1 MKRRR
6 VRINAPN
13 PFLIWSGLALK
24 TSEMM
29 VASAEVISHR
39 ASRMAMAGVVPSV
52 YDQREFVLMGQEKI
66 EAVAESAQA
75 IAERML
81 NLNQE
86 ISTLAYKQI
95 VMGTSGIIS
104 LATSSTLAESSD
116 LQVKLV
122 HDTMSGSAAAVS
134 QLTDSFAR
142 VAHKGLRPLHSRA
155 TANAK
160 RLRKLK

>member
-13 PFLIWSGLALK
+13 PFWIWSGLALK

-29 VASAEVISHR
+29 IASVEVITHR
-39 ASRMAMAGVVPSV
+39 ASRMAMVGAAPSE
-52 YDQREFVLMGQEKI
+52 YDQREFVLMGQEKF

-86 ISTLAYKQI
+86 ISTLAYKQLM
-95 VMGTSGIIS
+95 MGTNGIIS
-104 LATSSTLAESSD
+104 LAVSTTLAESSNV
-116 LQVKLV
+116 QAQFV

-134 QLTDSFAR
+134 QLTDSLAR
-142 VAHKGLRPLHSRA
+142 VVHKGLRPLHSRA

>member
-1 MKRRR
+1 MKRRKI
-6 VRINAPN
+6 RINASN

-39 ASRMAMAGVVPSV
+39 ASRMAMAGVVPSEH
-52 YDQREFVLMGQEKI
+52 DQREFVLMGQEKI

-81 NLNQE
+81 NQNQE
-86 ISTLAYKQI
+86 ISTLAYKQLM
-95 VMGTSGIIS
+95 MGTSGIIS
-104 LATSSTLAESSD
+104 LATSATLAESSN
-116 LQVKLV
+116 LQAKLV
-122 HDTMSGSAAAVS
+122 QDTMSGSAAAVS
-134 QLTDSFAR
+134 QLTDSLAR
-142 VAHKGLRPLHSRA
+142 VAHRGLKPLHSRA